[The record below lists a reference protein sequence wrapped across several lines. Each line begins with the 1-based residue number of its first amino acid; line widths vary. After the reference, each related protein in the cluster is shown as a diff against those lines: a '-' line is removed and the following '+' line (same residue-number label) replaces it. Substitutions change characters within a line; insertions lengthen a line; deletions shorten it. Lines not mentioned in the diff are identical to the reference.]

1 MDGLLVLDK
10 PVGPTSHDVVVR
22 LRRVLNERRIGHTGT
37 LDPQASGVLPIVVG
51 RATRLARFLSSADK
65 TYEATLRLGV
75 STSSGDAAGEALGAP
90 HEGPLPAREQIA
102 RALDRF
108 RGTYLQQPPALSA
121 KKIGGRRS
129 YDLARAAT
137 GAPPLPAPVAVTV
150 SRLEIVALEA
160 DRLTLMLECTAG
172 FYVRSLAHDLGA
184 RLGVGAHVIALRRT
198 RSGDCTLAEAVPLA
212 LVEHDSQRASAALI
226 PLARML
232 PAWTALTLT
241 AEGAALA
248 RHGRDLGSDAIADG
262 TIGTPAHGA
271 VRFRLLAPDGRLVA
285 VAELS
290 SPGRLHPSVVL
301 V

>member
-1 MDGLLVLDK
+1 
-10 PVGPTSHDVVVR
+10 
-22 LRRVLNERRIGHTGT
+22 
-37 LDPQASGVLPIVVG
+37 
-51 RATRLARFLSSADK
+51 
-65 TYEATLRLGV
+65 
-75 STSSGDAAGEALGAP
+75 
-90 HEGPLPAREQIA
+90 
-102 RALDRF
+102 
-108 RGTYLQQPPALSA
+108 
-121 KKIGGRRS
+121 
-129 YDLARAAT
+129 
-137 GAPPLPAPVAVTV
+137 VAVTV